1 MTDYYN
7 GKIAIA
13 IRTARAA
20 IGWSQQ
26 EFAEKMG
33 VAKSTVA
40 RIETLEMAVRADF
53 IMKAMR
59 VFQGVGVELDLLTT
73 DTIKVVVLEPG
84 IFLATRKLKGSQEHT
99 GDLKQP

>member
-20 IGWSQQ
+20 TGWSQQ

-33 VAKSTVA
+33 ASLPTVS
-40 RIETLEMAVRADF
+40 RVESLKTVVRADF
-53 IMKAMR
+53 IMKAVR
-59 VFQGVGVELDLLTT
+59 VFHDVGVELNLFTT

-84 IFLATRKLKGSQEHT
+84 IFLATKKLEGPQEHI
-99 GDLKQP
+99 GDLENS